1 MVKGQ
6 KKLKLGRKASHKRA
20 LVKNLI
26 RSLFSNGY
34 LTTTTIKAKALRA
47 EALKLLNDLKKAN
60 AADLRNAQVVLGTKE
75 LVTKA
80 VEYIKNN
87 DSSVKLLKV
96 GFRPGDMAQ
105 TSRVS
110 LVGFNTKKEEIK
122 KEDKKEEKK
131 EKVEKKNISNVVN
144 AVQNVTKK
152 VSSVAR
158 VKTERSR
165 TRSGL

>member
-1 MVKGQ
+1 MIKGQ

-34 LTTTTIKAKALRA
+34 LTTTSIKAKALRA
-47 EALKLLNDLKKAN
+47 EALKLINDLKDSN
-60 AADLRNAQVVLGTKE
+60 AADLRNAQIVLGSRE

-80 VEYIKNN
+80 VEYIKSNTPA
-87 DSSVKLLKV
+87 VKLLKV

-122 KEDKKEEKK
+122 KEDKKEVKK
-131 EKVEKKNISNVVN
+131 EKIEKTNNVVN
-144 AVQNVTKK
+144 TVKNVTQK
-152 VSSVAR
+152 VTNVAR
-158 VKTERSR
+158 VKTQRS
-165 TRSGL
+165 TARSGL

>member
-1 MVKGQ
+1 MIKGQ

-20 LVKNLI
+20 LVKNLL

-34 LTTTTIKAKALRA
+34 LTTTSIKAKALRA
-47 EALKLLNDLKKAN
+47 EALKLINDLKDSN
-60 AADLRNAQVVLGTKE
+60 AADLRNAQIVLGTRE

-80 VEYIKNN
+80 VEYIKSNTPA
-87 DSSVKLLKV
+87 VKLLKV

-122 KEDKKEEKK
+122 KEDKKEVKK
-131 EKVEKKNISNVVN
+131 EKIEKTNTVVN
-144 AVQNVTKK
+144 SVKNVTKK
-152 VSSVAR
+152 VTNVAR
-158 VKTERSR
+158 VKTQRS
-165 TRSGL
+165 TARSGL

>member
-1 MVKGQ
+1 MIKGQ

-34 LTTTTIKAKALRA
+34 LTTTSIKAKALRA
-47 EALKLLNDLKKAN
+47 EALKLINDLKDSN
-60 AADLRNAQVVLGTKE
+60 AADLRNAQIVLGSRE

-80 VEYIKNN
+80 VEYIKSNTPA
-87 DSSVKLLKV
+87 VKLLKV

-122 KEDKKEEKK
+122 KEDKKEVKK
-131 EKVEKKNISNVVN
+131 EKIEKSNNVVN
-144 AVQNVTKK
+144 SVKNVTKK
-152 VSSVAR
+152 VTNVAR
-158 VKTERSR
+158 VKTQRS
-165 TRSGL
+165 TARSGL